1 MSYITNLKCKE
12 CGQEYPVAPLHVCE
26 TCFGPLEVTY
36 DYGKIREAVSQAEIA
51 SRPRNL
57 WRYRELLPVDKEP
70 EAGPH

>member
-36 DYGKIREAVSQAEIA
+36 DYGKIREAVS
-51 SRPRNL
+51 
-57 WRYRELLPVDKEP
+57 
-70 EAGPH
+70 